1 MNHRVTRTEKEYT
14 QYHDKYRH
22 LFNASYDDGCD
33 SVMLPIS
40 GYDGVSLWIVSHV
53 DMTNDIKIIEVFFD
67 M

>member
-22 LFNASYDDGCD
+22 LFNASGCD

-53 DMTNDIKIIEVFFD
+53 DMTNDIKIIEIFFD